1 VPDGVISVI
10 AGLLIGAVTG
20 VIQFFLLT
28 KFVFAVTSGKFGNKT
43 VLFAVTQ
50 FLFPFTILILYG
62 FLFRESLMWAGIGMA
77 SALIIS
83 AVIKFVVF
91 SGNKNSTDKS
101 KKTGQ
106 KKKKKT
112 GTAG

>member
-10 AGLLIGAVTG
+10 TGLLIGAVTG
-20 VIQFFLLT
+20 VIQFFLLM
-28 KFVFAVTSGKFGNKT
+28 KFVFSVTSGAFGNKT

-62 FLFRESLMWAGIGMA
+62 FLFREGLMWVGIGMA

-83 AVIKFVVF
+83 AVIKFVAF
-91 SGNKNSTDKS
+91 PGNAKSNVKSNVKS
-101 KKTGQ
+101 KKTG
-106 KKKKKT
+106 KKNKK
-112 GTAG
+112 